1 MITDGPS
8 LELTED
14 QVEITYKTYI
24 SDDPDD
30 MQAIIDQKLAPV
42 GAVLQGHQGQDQ
54 VAHAMVLDTYDPDR
68 DVLVFKNTYDEPAS
82 GQPKKIE
89 IERTDR
95 NAPEE
100 LYFVHIEVPDTNN
113 LPSQAD
119 RQANKTAE
127 VARMIRMWRGMNGE
141 ADTSDSSSDVDSDSS
156 EHLSL

>member
-14 QVEITYKTYI
+14 QVEITYKTYK

-68 DVLVFKNTYDEPAS
+68 DVLVFKNTYDDPAN

-100 LYFVHIEVPDTNN
+100 LYFVHIEVRDMEN
-113 LPSQAD
+113 LPPLGQGNSD
-119 RQANKTAE
+119 YWAE
-127 VARMIRMWRGMNGE
+127 LE
-141 ADTSDSSSDVDSDSS
+141 KKDQQY
-156 EHLSL
+156 E